1 MRKRHMIEKAGNP
14 HMTEAQQNRETDT
27 VPPAEETSVG
37 EYIRRTR
44 HEKKMS
50 LKELAA
56 ASGVSI
62 GMLSQVERDIAN
74 PSMRVLQNI
83 RRALNIPLPALFA
96 ASNALKTDPEF
107 VRRSGARPILD
118 LGHLRKEL
126 ISSGSAHNL
135 QIMILHIDPGTSSG
149 GVLLSYPAVK
159 GGMVLSGEFILTVG
173 EEETLLK
180 KGDSFVFDSA
190 IPHSFRNN
198 SKETAQVLWIIGA
211 VQLDRH
217 L

>member
-1 MRKRHMIEKAGNP
+1 MIENAEHHP
-14 HMTEAQQNRETDT
+14 VPEAQQDLETDGAPLT
-27 VPPAEETSVG
+27 GETSVG
-37 EYIRRTR
+37 EYIRRIR
-44 HEKKMS
+44 HEQKMS

-74 PSMRVLQNI
+74 PSMRVLQSI
-83 RRALNIPLPALFA
+83 RRALQIPLSALFA
-96 ASNALKTDPEF
+96 ESNALKTDPEF
-107 VRRSGARPILD
+107 VRRSGERPILD

-149 GVLLSYPAVK
+149 GVLLAYPAVK

-173 EEETLLK
+173 DDETLLN
-180 KGDSFVFDSA
+180 KGDSFIFDSA
-190 IPHSFRNN
+190 IPHSFRNV
-198 SKETAQVLWIIGA
+198 SKETAQVMWIIGA